1 MLDVLIRHVLPKDLE
16 GCFHVETTGFPPEE
30 AASRETIKLRLETFP
45 QGFLVAELK
54 GQIIG
59 ILNSAA
65 TNKADISD
73 EELKQLI
80 GHDPNG
86 RNMVVFALAVLP
98 EFRKQGIARQLMLHF
113 IHEMRENQKEA
124 ILLLCKRELITYY
137 ERLGFAHVSLSRST
151 HGGVEWHEMRYALIH
166 NPSVTDNQGT

>member
-1 MLDVLIRHVLPKDLE
+1 MPDILIRHVLPTDLE
-16 GCFHVETTGFPPEE
+16 GCFRVETAGFPPEE

-45 QGFLVAELK
+45 QGFLVAELDK
-54 GQIIG
+54 QIIG

-73 EELKQLI
+73 EELKQLV

-86 RNMVVFALAVLP
+86 KNMVVFALAVLP
-98 EFRKQGIARQLMLHF
+98 EFRKQGIARQLMSHF

-137 ERLGFAHVSLSRST
+137 ERLGFAHVSLSKST
-151 HGGVEWHEMRYALIH
+151 HGGAEWHEMRYVLTNKSHVAASH
-166 NPSVTDNQGT
+166 